1 MTTLGLAHV
10 NFHAHRA
17 LLEEMKDFY
26 CNVVGLEVGARPS
39 FPMHGYW
46 LYAGG
51 EPIVHLYQATPA
63 ETRKRDAG
71 GTFDHVAFTCRDC
84 EAVEAALRARSV
96 AFRKAAVPGANTVQL
111 FLKDP
116 AGNSVELNFTI

>member
-17 LLEEMKDFY
+17 LLEEMKEFY
-26 CNVVGLEVGARPS
+26 CDVVGLEVGPRPT
-39 FPMHGYW
+39 FPMPGYW

-63 ETRKRDAG
+63 ETRKRDSD

-84 EAVEAALRARSV
+84 PAVEASLRNRGITY
-96 AFRKAAVPGANTVQL
+96 RKSAVPGAKTVQL

-116 AGNSVELNFTI
+116 AGNSVELNFST